1 MKHAIRACYSF
12 WQRFGLRLAV
22 LGICVI
28 ALILILPEQPSGNRL
43 TEAFRLQTDTQD
55 YQLPEPIVDAD
66 KLNGTWQSVTL
77 PYASAPQWHWEKQS
91 PATTRLT
98 WYRLQVPASPQL
110 ALPLYLFIPYGRSSG
125 TLAIYADGVLAYQSH
140 GNLQWNGSN
149 QPRWIALSNTT
160 QSRVPHELLIR
171 VQHNKAS
178 GESLSSVW
186 IGTHDELYARY
197 AKLNFLQTQLTG
209 VGSAAFLATGLF
221 AFLVWL
227 TRRSEPIYVLFF
239 FMSVFY
245 FICSMHNYV
254 GDNQLLLSD
263 AWFGWL
269 TVNST
274 LWMVCTFHL
283 FLEQLHGCH
292 RKGLTRALLI
302 SSACMGLITVPDI
315 AGLTNSAITL
325 LLYLFI
331 VIMGIGIFSF
341 GLWNSICKQSR
352 DGILLSGWGMLIA
365 LSGFADWLMQSS
377 FIGMENVFLT
387 KYASIG
393 LVFVFWYIMF
403 RRYVEALRTVEA
415 AKDNLAQRLKERE
428 AELAAT
434 HERLREI
441 ERHQTLSQERQ
452 RLMQDMHDGLGSSL
466 TSALRVVEHGHMD
479 ETEIAQ
485 LLKGCIDDLKLAIDS
500 MEPVDADLLLLLATL
515 RYRLGPRLEST
526 GIALRWEVK
535 SVPKLDW
542 LDPKNSLHILRILQ
556 EAFTNIIKHTHATE
570 IRVATRAEPDHVVV
584 TITDNGQGF
593 AVENALKNGGK
604 GLSNQM
610 RRAEAIGA
618 EVKLDSSDAGTCF
631 TLRLPIKR
639 IFGPLAT
646 ISVAM
651 YS

>member
-1 MKHAIRACYSF
+1 MKHAIRVCYSF
-12 WQRFGLRLAV
+12 WQRFWPRLAV
-22 LGICVI
+22 LGIGVI
-28 ALILILPEQPSGNRL
+28 ALILILPEQPSGIRL

-55 YQLPEPIVDAD
+55 YQLPESVIDAD
-66 KLNGTWQSVTL
+66 RLKGTWQPVTL
-77 PYASAPQWHWEKQS
+77 PCASAPQWYREKQS
-91 PATTRLT
+91 PSTTQLT
-98 WYRLQVPASPQL
+98 WYRLQVPASHQL
-110 ALPLYLFIPYGRSSG
+110 ALPLYLFIPYGKSNG
-125 TLAIYADGVLAYQSH
+125 TLSIYADRGLAYQSH
-140 GNLQWNGSN
+140 ANLQWNGSN
-149 QPRWIALSNTT
+149 QPRWIALPNTT

-171 VQHNKAS
+171 VQHEKAS
-178 GESLSSVW
+178 GEGLSSVW

-197 AKLNFLQTQLTG
+197 AKLNFLQTQLSG

-221 AFLVWL
+221 AFLIWL
-227 TRRSEPIYVLFF
+227 TRRSEPIYALFF
-239 FMSVFY
+239 LMSVFY
-245 FICSMHNYV
+245 FAASMNSYV

-274 LWMVCTFHL
+274 LWMLCTFHL
-283 FLEQLHGCH
+283 FLEQLHGCR
-292 RKGLTRALLI
+292 RKGLTRTLLI
-302 SSACMGLITVPDI
+302 SSAGMSLITVPDI
-315 AGLTNSAITL
+315 AGLTNSTAINL

-331 VIMGIGIFSF
+331 VIMGIGVFAL
-341 GLWNSICKQSR
+341 GLWNSVRRPSR

-403 RRYVEALRTVEA
+403 RRYVDALRTVEA
-415 AKDNLAQRLKERE
+415 AKNNLAQRLKERE
-428 AELAAT
+428 AELAAA

-441 ERHQTLSQERQ
+441 ERRQTLSQERQ

-466 TSALRVVEHGHMD
+466 VSALRVVEHGRMD
-479 ETEIAQ
+479 EAEVAQ
-485 LLKGCIDDLKLAIDS
+485 VLKGCIDDLKLAIDS

-515 RYRLGPRLEST
+515 RYRLGSRLESS

-542 LDPKNSLHILRILQ
+542 LDPKNALHILRILQ

-570 IRVATRAEPDHVVV
+570 IRVATRAESDHVVV

-593 AVENALKNGGK
+593 AVENALKSGGK

-610 RRAEAIGA
+610 RRAEFIGA
-618 EVKLDSSDAGTCF
+618 EIKWDSDDAGTRF

-639 IFGPLAT
+639 ISGT
-646 ISVAM
+646 TG
-651 YS
+651 

>member
-1 MKHAIRACYSF
+1 MKRAIRVCYSF
-12 WQRFGLRLAV
+12 WQRFWLSLSV
-22 LGICVI
+22 FGICLI
-28 ALILILPEQPSGNRL
+28 ALILILPEQSSGIRL
-43 TEAFRLQTDTQD
+43 TEAFRLQTDTLD
-55 YQLPEPIVDAD
+55 YQLPEPIIEAD
-66 KLNGTWQSVTL
+66 KLNGTWQPVTL
-77 PYASAPQWHWEKQS
+77 PYASAPQWEKKQS

-98 WYRLQVPASPQL
+98 WYRLQVPASRQL
-110 ALPLYLFIPYGRSSG
+110 ALPLYLFIPYGKSAG
-125 TLAIYADGVLAYQSH
+125 TRAIYADGVLVYQSH
-140 GNLQWNGSN
+140 SNLQWNGSN
-149 QPRWIALSNTT
+149 QPRWIALPNTT

-171 VQHNKAS
+171 VQHEQAS

-197 AKLNFLQTQLTG
+197 AKLNFLQTQLSG

-221 AFLVWL
+221 AFLIWL
-227 TRRSEPIYVLFF
+227 TRRSEPIYALFF
-239 FMSVFY
+239 LMSVSY
-245 FICSMHNYV
+245 FAASMNSYV

-274 LWMVCTFHL
+274 LWMLCTFHL
-283 FLEQLHGCH
+283 FLEQLHGCR
-292 RKGLTRALLI
+292 RKDLTRALLI
-302 SSACMGLITVPDI
+302 SSAGMSLITVPDI
-315 AGLTNSAITL
+315 AGLTNSTAITL

-331 VIMGIGIFSF
+331 VILGIGVLAL
-341 GLWNSICKQSR
+341 GLWNSIRRQSR

-377 FIGMENVFLT
+377 FIDMENVFLT

-393 LVFVFWYIMF
+393 LVFVFWYIML
-403 RRYVEALRTVEA
+403 RRYVDALRTVEA

-428 AELAAT
+428 VELTAS
-434 HERLREI
+434 HKLLREI
-441 ERHQTLSQERQ
+441 EQRQTLSQERQ

-466 TSALRVVEHGHMD
+466 ISALRVVEHGRMD
-479 ETEIAQ
+479 ETEVAQ
-485 LLKGCIDDLKLAIDS
+485 VLQGCIDDLQLAIDS

-526 GIALRWEVK
+526 GTTLHWEVK
-535 SVPKLDW
+535 SIPKLDW

-556 EAFTNIIKHTHATE
+556 EAFTNIIKHTRATD
-570 IRVATRAEPDHVVV
+570 IRVATGIDNDYVMV

-593 AVENALKNGGK
+593 DVEHALKSGGK

-618 EVKLDSSDAGTCF
+618 EVKFDSNDAGTCF
-631 TLRLPIKR
+631 SLRLPIKR
-639 IFGPLAT
+639 KPT
-646 ISVAM
+646 IA
-651 YS
+651 